1 MSPQIIDISL
11 PSTLQAAGQARRALS
26 TCVSDRDLAD
36 EGSLLLSEAVANAV
50 EHTESDRLRLVI
62 RHDSATGALMCAVRD
77 ASAEVA
83 GPAAGPDTGSGQGPA
98 RSATDS
104 AEDSGTDSAMC
115 ESGRGLGIID
125 ALSAAWGISTD
136 GFGKWLWFCLDG
148 AAGPERQG

>member
-1 MSPQIIDISL
+1 MSAQTIDISL
-11 PSTLQAAGQARRALS
+11 PSTLQAAGHARRALS
-26 TCVSDRDLAD
+26 AYVSDRDLAD

-62 RHDSATGALMCAVRD
+62 RHDAETGALMCAVRD
-77 ASAEVA
+77 ACAEVA
-83 GPAAGPDTGSGQGPA
+83 RPAGEAGA
-98 RSATDS
+98 REGGTVMDS
-104 AEDSGTDSAMC
+104 AVC

-148 AAGPERQG
+148 TGGTDRS

>member
-50 EHTESDRLRLVI
+50 EHTVSDRLRLVI
-62 RHDSATGALMCAVRD
+62 RHDTATDALMCAVRD

-83 GPAAGPDTGSGQGPA
+83 APAGGPGAGPA
-98 RSATDS
+98 RPAMDS
-104 AEDSGTDSAMC
+104 AVY

-148 AAGPERQG
+148 AGPDREG

>member
-26 TCVSDRDLAD
+26 TCVSDRDVAD

-62 RHDSATGALMCAVRD
+62 RHDTATGALMCTVRD

-83 GPAAGPDTGSGQGPA
+83 GPAAGPAGDPGAGSAAGSGAGPA
-98 RSATDS
+98 GAAMDS
-104 AEDSGTDSAMC
+104 AAR

-148 AAGPERQG
+148 AAGPDR

>member
-62 RHDSATGALMCAVRD
+62 RHDTATGALMCAVRD

-83 GPAAGPDTGSGQGPA
+83 GRTGSPGAGPA
-98 RSATDS
+98 VEAVDS
-104 AEDSGTDSAMC
+104 AVC

-148 AAGPERQG
+148 AAGPDREG